1 MNELLNDSAKI
12 TFFVMLFM
20 IYSEIAMA
28 IIFFIKVK
36 NFVYNAKTLKAQ
48 VIKIIKL
55 RKGSRAF
62 IQFND
67 PLGKLYEK
75 TIETHV
81 CTLKEKDIIEILY
94 DSKLDKIKYK
104 SFLSLWRI
112 PFLFIFS
119 AFTTSLIL
127 IFLTYAGIANS
138 PF

>member
-36 NFVYNAKTLKAQ
+36 NFVYNAKTAKAE
-48 VIKIIKL
+48 VIKIIKF
-55 RKGSRAF
+55 RKGSQVT
-62 IQFND
+62 IQFKD

-75 TIETHV
+75 TTGVPI
-81 CTLKEKDIIEILY
+81 CTLEEKDIIEILY
-94 DSKLDKIKYK
+94 ESKSDKVKYK
-104 SFLSLWRI
+104 SFLSLWTI
-112 PFLFIFS
+112 PCLFMFS